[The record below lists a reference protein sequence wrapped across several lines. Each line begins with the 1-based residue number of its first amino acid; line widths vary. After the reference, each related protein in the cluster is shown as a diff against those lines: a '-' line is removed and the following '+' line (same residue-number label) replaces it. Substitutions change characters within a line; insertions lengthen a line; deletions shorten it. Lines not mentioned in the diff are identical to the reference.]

1 MPTIR
6 QALFTAP
13 LLLALTMGATNCEY
27 FTDTV
32 VPASDSTPP
41 TAYDGVWRGG
51 EYEVLRPSGNNGIT
65 FHFTP
70 GETVFAVSSA
80 IDPEGL
86 RKLTMST
93 EEGWLCCSGNICSSS
108 SSLSVPLVETQSGTV
123 GSTVSTGIWNA
134 VEIHELPTCNS
145 GYTLTSYGFAW
156 TTEGENFHGGE
167 VTSAKHRIV
176 YP

>member
-1 MPTIR
+1 MPTMR

-13 LLLALTMGATNCEY
+13 LMLLLTMGSTDCEH
-27 FTDTV
+27 FSNVV

-51 EYEVLRPSGNNGIT
+51 EYEVLRPSGNSGFVYHID
-65 FHFTP
+65 P
-70 GETVFAVSSA
+70 GETVFAMASA
-80 IDPEGL
+80 IDPQGL

-93 EEGWLCCSGNICSSS
+93 EGGWTCCSGNICSTSS
-108 SSLSVPLVETQSGTV
+108 GLSVPYVETQAGTV
-123 GSTVSTGIWNA
+123 GSTVSTGIWHA
-134 VEIHELPTCNS
+134 VEVKLPTCNP
-145 GYTLTSYGFAW
+145 GYTLTSFGFAW
-156 TTEGENFHGGE
+156 TTVGENFHGGT